1 MGTRLLPIYNGNPGQ
16 WLNSHHSP
24 HRERTSLCHHALAPR
39 LLILADFL
47 RQDHPKTQICLMDFD
62 EFLQPAICAV
72 TGKPGAGKSYFS
84 TRLIIE
90 EIKRENRN
98 IITNIPINKSALR
111 AHCGKDFYL
120 YELQTFTDNRFF
132 FTQRGDYSYELEQGS
147 EETIDFSKYLKEDD
161 GGCLYIIDEAHL
173 YFNSRNWKF
182 MSQATLSFFTFI
194 RHCGDTLIY
203 LTQKFSDVDSQL
215 RGKTQSFNL
224 LRNLSKERLGWFK
237 RGSGFRVYQYLREKD
252 IENYDNAVQDFT
264 YPFDKRIG
272 ACYQTSLFN
281 KKRDEHY
288 KIKGITLKQVGVAVV
303 LVLGGVIYWVAS
315 GGWLDAVDSLVPQIG
330 DAASLIEVNSTEV
343 ARSAN
348 QVADPFFKEVPAL
361 QEYEIPQSV
370 FSGMG
375 TRFQKVTQEEAKQFD
390 SLIFGER
397 RLCKL
402 SFFVESKSQERG
414 YEFSFDGLWNKFAK
428 INNISGSFTSFGG
441 TLSTDIFTAFLTYAR
456 NNSDG
461 STLKE
466 VTIILK
472 ESIPCTLSQGYEI
485 PLARTIGTQG
495 VLQTNYEYRK
505 VGFDLEMVAEV
516 IDDRELLSI
525 KVQNTQVLDTTA
537 QVPVMLSFNSENVY
551 EVEKGQTYEIA
562 LFDSKIQEKSK
573 KLLGNKT
580 LSRNVVNRVFLSYG
594 Q

>member
-1 MGTRLLPIYNGNPGQ
+1 
-16 WLNSHHSP
+16 
-24 HRERTSLCHHALAPR
+24 
-39 LLILADFL
+39 
-47 RQDHPKTQICLMDFD
+47 MDFD

-98 IITNIPINKSALR
+98 IITNIPINKKALR
-111 AHCGKDFYL
+111 EHVGKDFYI
-120 YELQTFTDNRFF
+120 YELATFTDNRFF
-132 FTQRGDYSYELEQGS
+132 FTQRGDYSYELEEGEQ
-147 EETIDFSKYLKEDD
+147 ETIDFSKYLRDD
-161 GGCLYIIDEAHL
+161 DNGCVYIIDEAHL

-182 MSQATLSFFTFI
+182 MAQATLSFFTFI

-224 LRNLSKERLGWFK
+224 LRNLSKERFGWFK

-252 IENYDNAVQDFT
+252 IENYDNAVQDFS
-264 YPFDKRIG
+264 YGFDKKVG

-288 KIKGITLKQVGVAVV
+288 KIKGITLKQVGVAVF
-303 LVLGGVIYWVAS
+303 LLLGGVVYWVAS

-330 DAASLIEVNSTEV
+330 DAAELIEVDSTELQAKAIEV
-343 ARSAN
+343 PGK
-348 QVADPFFKEVPAL
+348 DPFFREVTDMVEYEVPAG
-361 QEYEIPQSV
+361 V
-370 FSGMG
+370 FPNLGQ
-375 TRFQKVTQEEAKQFD
+375 RFQTLTPATVKQYD
-390 SLIFGER
+390 SLIFGEKR
-397 RLCKL
+397 VCKL
-402 SFFVESKSQERG
+402 SFFVENQSKERG
-414 YEFSFDGLWNKFAK
+414 IDVSFNALWSQFAK
-428 INNISGSFTSFGG
+428 INNLSAAFSSFNG
-441 TLSTDIFTAFLTYAR
+441 TVQTDIFSGFLTYAR

-466 VTIILK
+466 VTLILK

-485 PLARTIGTQG
+485 PMARTVGTQG

-505 VGFDLEMVAEV
+505 VGFDLVMVTEI

-525 KVQNTQVLDTTA
+525 NVKNTQVLDSAA

-551 EVEKGQTYEIA
+551 EVTKGQTYEIA
-562 LFDSKIQEKSK
+562 LFDSKIQEKNK
-573 KLLGNKT
+573 KLMGTKT
-580 LSRNVVNRVFLSYG
+580 VTRNVVNRVFLSYG